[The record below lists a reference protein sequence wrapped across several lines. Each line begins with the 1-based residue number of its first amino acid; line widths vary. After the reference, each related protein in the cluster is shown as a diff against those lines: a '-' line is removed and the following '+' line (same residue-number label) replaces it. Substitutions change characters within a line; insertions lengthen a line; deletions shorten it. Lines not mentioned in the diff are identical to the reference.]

1 MKELELL
8 REKESELFEEYLNKY
23 ITMDVLQYELDVL
36 LETKIRIM
44 EDFDE

>member
-8 REKESELFEEYLNKY
+8 REKESELFEEYLNKN
-23 ITMDVLQYELDVL
+23 ITIDILKYELDVL

-44 EDFDE
+44 EDIDE

>member
-8 REKESELFEEYLNKY
+8 REKESDLFEEYLNKN
-23 ITMDVLQYELDVL
+23 ITMDTLQYELDVL
-36 LETKIRIM
+36 LETKIRVM